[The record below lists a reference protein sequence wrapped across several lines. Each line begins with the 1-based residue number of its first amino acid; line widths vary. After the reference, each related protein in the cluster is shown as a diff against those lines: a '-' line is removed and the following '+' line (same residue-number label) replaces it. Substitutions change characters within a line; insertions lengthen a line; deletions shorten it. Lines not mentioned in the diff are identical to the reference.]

1 MVSEVAA
8 FGLHNARLEP
18 VPTALPPADRAAR
31 GKAAR
36 AETPRDSHA
45 GFRPAAGRPDPVSLL
60 ESQGASRVP
69 ELLPIRYGRM
79 LASPYAFF
87 RGAAL
92 LMASDLAATPVSGLT
107 VQTCGDAHLSNF
119 GMFASPERRLVFD
132 INDFDET
139 LPGPWEWDVKR
150 LAASAEVAARH
161 NGFDAGE
168 RHEIVVA
175 AVARY
180 RRAMRGLARM
190 GEVEAWQSPA
200 EVDELGQHY
209 QAILG
214 QRERRLADADLARA
228 RDRAG
233 LHSLDKLVCLV
244 PGPGTKTGKVRKAA
258 KAKAGV
264 AAVKTGELR
273 FVTDP
278 PLLVPL
284 ADLPEE
290 ESSSGL
296 EAHLNG
302 IMANYRRTLE
312 WDRRFLIGKY
322 QVADMARKV
331 VGIGSVGMRCW
342 VILLTGRDQEDRLFL
357 QIKQAVPSV
366 LSEFLGASP
375 YPSHG
380 ERVVAGQR
388 LMQAASDAFLGWH
401 PTRSVLAQDYYVRQ
415 LRDWKFSLAA
425 EDMDPPAMRIYA
437 ELCGQTL
444 ARAHARSGDRIAI
457 AAYLGKSSVFDQAV
471 ADFAADYADQNER
484 DHASLAAAVESGRV
498 EAEPDA

>member
-18 VPTALPPADRAAR
+18 VPTALPPEDRAAR

-36 AETPRDSHA
+36 AKVPRDSHA
-45 GFRPAAGRPDPVSLL
+45 GFRPAADRPDPVSLL
-60 ESQGASRVP
+60 ESQATSRIP

-79 LASPYAFF
+79 LASPFAFF
-87 RGAAL
+87 RGGAL

-119 GMFASPERRLVFD
+119 GIFASPERRLVFD

-150 LAASAEVAARH
+150 LAASTEVAARG
-161 NGFDAGE
+161 NGFD
-168 RHEIVVA
+168 RKQRREIVVA

-180 RRAMRGLARM
+180 RRAMRRLAGM

-200 EVDELGQHY
+200 DVDDLQQRY

-214 QRERRLADADLARA
+214 RREHRLADEDLARA

-233 LHSLDKLVCLV
+233 LHSLDKLVRQV
-244 PGPGTKTGKVRKAA
+244 PTQAG
-258 KAKAGV
+258 KAGK
-264 AAVKTGELR
+264 AGKARDGAGGGKAGEVR

-290 ESSSGL
+290 EASNGL

-302 IMANYRRTLE
+302 IVANYRRTLE

-331 VGIGSVGMRCW
+331 VGVG
-342 VILLTGRDQEDRLFL
+342 
-357 QIKQAVPSV
+357 
-366 LSEFLGASP
+366 
-375 YPSHG
+375 
-380 ERVVAGQR
+380 
-388 LMQAASDAFLGWH
+388 
-401 PTRSVLAQDYYVRQ
+401 
-415 LRDWKFSLAA
+415 
-425 EDMDPPAMRIYA
+425 
-437 ELCGQTL
+437 
-444 ARAHARSGDRIAI
+444 RSGC
-457 AAYLGKSSVFDQAV
+457 AAGSSC
-471 ADFAADYADQNER
+471 
-484 DHASLAAAVESGRV
+484 
-498 EAEPDA
+498 

>member
-36 AETPRDSHA
+36 AEVPRDSHA
-45 GFRPAAGRPDPVSLL
+45 GFQPAADRPDPVSLL
-60 ESQGASRVP
+60 ESQAASRIP

-79 LASPYAFF
+79 LASPFAFF

-92 LMASDLAATPVSGLT
+92 LMASDLAAAPVSGLT

-119 GMFASPERRLVFD
+119 GIFASPERRLVFD

-150 LAASAEVAARH
+150 LAASAEVAARG
-161 NGFDAGE
+161 NGFD
-168 RHEIVVA
+168 RKQRREIVVA

-180 RRAMRGLARM
+180 RRAMRHLAGM

-200 EVDELGQHY
+200 EVDGLRERYL
-209 QAILG
+209 AILG
-214 QRERRLADADLARA
+214 RRERRLADADLARA

-233 LHSLDKLVCLV
+233 LHSLDMLIRLV
-244 PGPGTKTGKVRKAA
+244 PGPPAKIRKVGKAAKVRKGAEDG
-258 KAKAGV
+258 KA
-264 AAVKTGELR
+264 GELR
-273 FVTDP
+273 FVNDP
-278 PLLVPL
+278 PLLVPV

-331 VGIGSVGMRCW
+331 VGVGSVGMRCW
-342 VILLTGRDQEDRLFL
+342 VILLTGRDEEDRLFL
-357 QIKQAVPSV
+357 QVKEAVPSV
-366 LSEFLGASP
+366 LSGFLGASP

-415 LRDWKFSLAA
+415 LRDWKFSLTV
-425 EDMDPPAMRIYA
+425 EDMDPPVMRTYA

-457 AAYLGKSSVFDQAV
+457 AAYLGKSSVFDKAV

-484 DHASLAAAVESGRV
+484 DHASLAAAVENGRV
-498 EAEPDA
+498 EAQPDA

>member
-36 AETPRDSHA
+36 AGAPRDSHA
-45 GFRPAAGRPDPVSLL
+45 GFQPAADRPDPVSLL
-60 ESQGASRVP
+60 ESQAASRIP

-79 LASPYAFF
+79 LASPFAFF

-107 VQTCGDAHLSNF
+107 VQICGDAHLSNF
-119 GMFASPERRLVFD
+119 GIFASPERRLVFD

-150 LAASAEVAARH
+150 LAASVEVAARG
-161 NGFDAGE
+161 NDFD
-168 RHEIVVA
+168 RKQRREIVVA

-180 RRAMRGLARM
+180 RQAMRHLAGL
-190 GEVEAWQSPA
+190 GEVEAWQSSA
-200 EVDELGQHY
+200 QVDELRERY
-209 QAILG
+209 QAILSR
-214 QRERRLADADLARA
+214 RERRLADADLDRA

-233 LHSLDKLVCLV
+233 LHSLDKLVRLV
-244 PGPGTKTGKVRKAA
+244 PGQPVPVATTVKAG
-258 KAKAGV
+258 KAKESAESGK
-264 AAVKTGELR
+264 AGELR
-273 FVTDP
+273 FATDP
-278 PLLVPL
+278 PLLVPV
-284 ADLPEE
+284 ADLPEAE
-290 ESSSGL
+290 GANGL

-331 VGIGSVGMRCW
+331 VGISSVGLRCW

-357 QIKQAVPSV
+357 QVREAVPSV
-366 LSEFLGASP
+366 LSGFIGASP
-375 YPSHG
+375 YPSQG

-388 LMQAASDAFLGWH
+388 LMQAAGDVFLGWH
-401 PTRSVLAQDYYVRQ
+401 PTRSVLAHDYYVRQ
-415 LRDWKFSLAA
+415 LRDWKFSLAV
-425 EDMDPPAMRIYA
+425 EDMDPPTLRTYA

-457 AAYLGKSSVFDQAV
+457 AAYLGKASVFDKAV

-498 EAEPDA
+498 EAKPDV